1 MSKRTILTCFLLLLT
16 VYLSAQHDAM
26 QRINRA
32 ATAIKTMQGDFVQT
46 KQLKLLNDQMVSK
59 GRMCYQGG
67 DKLRWEYVTPYSYV
81 FIMNGSQVQL
91 KNSTRSD
98 VIDVNQ
104 NKIFKEIAQ
113 IMMNSV
119 VGKCLQD
126 DKSFKTTIQE
136 TASEYVATL
145 LPLKKN
151 MKQMFQQI
159 VLHFQK
165 QQSVVSKVELLE
177 KNGDRTM
184 IELKNI
190 RLNETIPA
198 REFAVR

>member
-1 MSKRTILTCFLLLLT
+1 MSKRTILTCMLLLLT
-16 VYLSAQHDAM
+16 VHLSAQHDAM

-32 ATAIKTMQGDFVQT
+32 ATAIRTMQGDFVQT

-145 LPLKKN
+145 LPQKKN

>member
-1 MSKRTILTCFLLLLT
+1 
-16 VYLSAQHDAM
+16 M

-32 ATAIKTMQGDFVQT
+32 ATAIRTMQGDFVQT

-81 FIMNGSQVQL
+81 CIMNGSQVQL